1 MGSHTVAT
9 AEFLKARD
17 LLLACRGDPTRAV
30 ADFRWPELGK
40 FNWALD
46 YFDDV
51 ARRRPHSLA
60 LSVAGSDG
68 EEERL
73 TYAELSARS
82 NRVANWLRDQG
93 VARGDVVLVMLR
105 NVAPL
110 WEMLLALMK
119 LGSVMVPAS
128 TLLRRTEI
136 EDRIGRANVRAV
148 VAHPD
153 MTPSFVGLAGAPL
166 RISVGGSADGWLDY
180 SDAYAR

>member
-1 MGSHTVAT
+1 MGSPTSA
-9 AEFLKARD
+9 AMEFLAARD
-17 LLLACRGDPTRAV
+17 LLLACRGNPTRAS
-30 ADFRWPELGK
+30 AEFRWPELGE

-51 ARRRPHSLA
+51 ARRRPGSLA
-60 LSVAGSDG
+60 LSVVGADG
-68 EEERL
+68 AEERL

-119 LGSVMVPAS
+119 LG
-128 TLLRRTEI
+128 
-136 EDRIGRANVRAV
+136 
-148 VAHPD
+148 
-153 MTPSFVGLAGAPL
+153 
-166 RISVGGSADGWLDY
+166 
-180 SDAYAR
+180 